1 MTDKEYIKKL
11 EEALYES
18 LALNIN
24 WVSTALYSDLE
35 FHSEHEDVI
44 KQAKET
50 LKLSKN
56 KKMHNRNIKTF
67 QKSKDA
73 QYMKFKVS
81 YYDYD
86 TDKQLTK
93 DCDRM
98 EFKDGEFHFYPV
110 DNPVKIYKA
119 VVIDHPIVTI
129 HQNKDKLSI
138 SVEGYQYMKEGG
150 CWRTTTTIEKVR
162 ED

>member
-1 MTDKEYIKKL
+1 
-11 EEALYES
+11 
-18 LALNIN
+18 
-24 WVSTALYSDLE
+24 
-35 FHSEHEDVI
+35 
-44 KQAKET
+44 
-50 LKLSKN
+50 
-56 KKMHNRNIKTF
+56 
-67 QKSKDA
+67 
-73 QYMKFKVS
+73 MKFKVS

-86 TDKQLTK
+86 TDKQITK
-93 DCDRM
+93 DCDSM
-98 EFKDGEFHFYPV
+98 EFKDGKFYFYPV

-150 CWRTTTTIEKVR
+150 CWRTTTTIENVR